1 MSKKQIMTKS
11 ILKGLLI
18 TGGVAIAATSP
29 QFLYRILPAITKLT
43 LAEIKRRKKA
53 KEYKRSFD
61 YLKKE
66 DMIHFEN
73 RGGQLYVSLTAK
85 GKKQAGKYQIDDLEI
100 KKPKKWDGKWRILI
114 FDISEKHKI
123 KREALRGKIKQLGIY
138 KLQDS
143 VWVYPY
149 DFKKEIGALRKFFR
163 ISEDELKIITATD
176 IENDLSVKNFFGLN

>member
-1 MSKKQIMTKS
+1 MAKTKKITRT

-43 LAEIKRRKKA
+43 AAEIRKRKKI

-61 YLKKE
+61 YLKKQS
-66 DMIHFEN
+66 MIYFEN
-73 RGGQLYVSLTAK
+73 RNSQIYISLTPK
-85 GKKQAGKYQIDDLEI
+85 GKKQAGKYGIDDLKI
-100 KKPKKWDGKWRILI
+100 KKSKKWDGKWRILI
-114 FDISEKHKI
+114 FDIREKHKI
-123 KREALRGKIKQLGIY
+123 KREALRGKIKQLGMY

-149 DFKKEIGALRKFFR
+149 DFQKEIDILRTFFR
-163 ISEDELKIITATD
+163 INSNEMKIITASD
-176 IENDLSVKNFFGLN
+176 IEDDFSAKIFFGL